1 MQIVTLAAQKGGVGK
16 TTLAVNI
23 AVAAQLGGTKTAL
36 FDLDGQESA
45 TAWSE
50 RRTAELPHVEPISVR
65 RLRQAIEAA
74 RTNGFGLVIL
84 DTPPAAGA
92 EAAAAAEL
100 SDLVLIP
107 CGASLIDLDAI
118 KRTAQLVATMGK
130 AAYAILNAIP
140 PTATALAED
149 ARTLI
154 EQAGLRVA
162 PVIVRQRGAFR
173 GSWPSGQGVAEYEPN
188 GKAAEELANLLMFMF
203 AELQDGKS
211 PNMQRR
217 AHG

>member
-1 MQIVTLAAQKGGVGK
+1 M
-16 TTLAVNI
+16 
-23 AVAAQLGGTKTAL
+23 
-36 FDLDGQESA
+36 
-45 TAWSE
+45 
-50 RRTAELPHVEPISVR
+50 
-65 RLRQAIEAA
+65 
-74 RTNGFGLVIL
+74 
-84 DTPPAAGA
+84 
-92 EAAAAAEL
+92 
-100 SDLVLIP
+100 LIP

-118 KRTAQLVATMGK
+118 KRTAQLVATTGK

>member
-1 MQIVTLAAQKGGVGK
+1 MNIVTLAAQKGGVGK
-16 TTLAVNI
+16 TTLAVNL
-23 AVAAQLGGTKTAL
+23 AVAAQIGGTKTAL
-36 FDLDGQESA
+36 FDLDAQESA

-50 RRTAELPHVEPISVR
+50 RRAAELPHVEPISVR

-74 RTNGFGLVIL
+74 QTNGFGLVIL

-118 KRTAQLVATMGK
+118 KRTAQLVATTGK
-130 AAYAILNAIP
+130 AACAILNAIP
-140 PTATALAED
+140 PTATALVED

-162 PVIVRQRGAFR
+162 PVIIRQRSAFR
-173 GSWPSGQGVAEYEPN
+173 GSWPSGQGVIEYEPN
-188 GKAAEELANLLMFMF
+188 GKAADEIANLINFIF
-203 AELQDGKS
+203 AELQIIKS
-211 PNMQRR
+211 SSMQRQV
-217 AHG
+217 HG

>member
-1 MQIVTLAAQKGGVGK
+1 MHIVTLAAQKGGVGK

-23 AVAAQLGGTKTAL
+23 AVAAQIGGTKTAL

-65 RLRQAIEAA
+65 RLRQAIDAA

-118 KRTAQLVATMGK
+118 KRTAQLVSTTGK
-130 AAYAILNAIP
+130 EAYAILNAIP

-154 EQAGLRVA
+154 EQARLAGCPGHRSAAQRVPRFMAVRPGRCGVRA
-162 PVIVRQRGAFR
+162 PRQGR
-173 GSWPSGQGVAEYEPN
+173 Y
-188 GKAAEELANLLMFMF
+188 
-203 AELQDGKS
+203 
-211 PNMQRR
+211 
-217 AHG
+217 